1 MIREDVF
8 QLINTERE
16 YQDLDVHNVGHDDSK
31 CSVADWIVF
40 MEKHIQLAKDSLYML
55 NSIGALEHVRKI
67 TALGVACME
76 NNGTPPRIMPDIKS

>member
-1 MIREDVF
+1 MKRENVYK
-8 QLINTERE
+8 LIDGERD

-40 MEKHIQLAKDSLYML
+40 MEKHLSLAKEQVYVLDKKR
-55 NSIGALEHVRKI
+55 ALEEVRKI

-76 NNGTPPRIMPDIKS
+76 YNETKPRKEIV